1 MMIPVQ
7 AMLGNPGNVC
17 LPLLLPQ
24 PAFICSPSKQLPM
37 ALAPFKCTACYTSSP
52 FLQLFLQVAAKKLE
66 RRLAGLGGTALLPLG
81 LGDDQHPS
89 GYEAALDPWLLKA
102 WAALRAAQPLPEGM
116 PQVGREGTGR
126 GRRAGSG
133 FN

>member
-1 MMIPVQ
+1 
-7 AMLGNPGNVC
+7 
-17 LPLLLPQ
+17 
-24 PAFICSPSKQLPM
+24 M
-37 ALAPFKCTACYTSSP
+37 ALASFKCTACYTSSP
-52 FLQLFLQVAAKKLE
+52 SLPLFLQVAAKKLE

-116 PQVGREGTGR
+116 PQVGREGPAEAAEQVEGSTELAMILGP
-126 GRRAGSG
+126 AGSLRG
-133 FN
+133 IATGGAGQGCISAPRKGHS